1 MKRTIRKTIAA
12 VMSLI
17 VTIGAFSLNGL
28 KAYADSDNVDI
39 SSKYATKLNV
49 GDYDNYLRMNDS
61 FFFMSDTD
69 KSSETVKK
77 SNTYDCINLN
87 ADSKIKYVDSAGNI
101 TVINNSNQDG
111 TAKYDAIYGCITTG
125 YYKYTVVRKGEKT
138 SLIDSTGELAGIIND
153 TWYDD
158 ILKYNTVDGT
168 KLYVLKEMVSDTV
181 YNVTI
186 IDEEGNLIYK
196 QDNCNSFKVIGN
208 YTYFIAPEMTGMYYI
223 PCFIIMT
230 TNDNRTI
237 VIDVKGNI
245 LHNEYD
251 DIEIMYYD
259 SNAVSYKTK
268 DFSNTEN
275 QWIAIQYKNA
285 IGEYSYG
292 HYNYKTGE
300 KEEGTGV
307 IIHHNGTGESEW
319 YSVENIDKTYIYDCR
334 FNKICSVENLGEAV
348 TDYIENLVVD
358 FIKEKTDIT
367 DDVTLKYKYN
377 KAGLYFEY
385 NTKTGIKGAG
395 ILYSSTDFMTGIILE
410 NYRYSSGYIYTYLP
424 EEIDITRDNGKT
436 VKCKYKL
443 DKIYDLSGD
452 NINIS
457 NCNMELYSTSY
468 QNALLYTVDGK
479 QYKMSGTETKYY
491 DDSDVV
497 RYTIGLTG
505 YSLIGKR
512 ELLSTGYYSS
522 LIYALYDSDGN
533 KISSDI
539 DRLYDM
545 PDVDIVNYKYTL
557 ENYVVL
563 VYKTESSDKYLYNV
577 YTYDGKLV
585 MHTNESGIIRNYGNI
600 IIFEGNVIKLSKLI
614 VNNIEDILF
623 NNNIKAEINKYDQG
637 KLLTGLKP
645 DMKAV
650 EVIKMLGDNVH
661 IKDTNGNELTD
672 AAVGTGCVVELT
684 QDNKATDTATVV
696 VKGDIDGNGTID
708 ILDMEA
714 IQKTILGIGDKLSG
728 AYKEA
733 ASLTDND
740 DITVLDMEVI
750 QKDILGIQKIN

>member
-17 VTIGAFSLNGL
+17 VTIGAFSLNEFNV
-28 KAYADSDNVDI
+28 YADSENVDI

-87 ADSKIKYVDSAGNI
+87 VDSKIKYVDSAGNI

-138 SLIDSTGELAGIIND
+138 SLIDNTGELAGIIND

-196 QDNCNSFKVIGN
+196 QDNCTSLNVIG
-208 YTYFIAPEMTGMYYI
+208 YITGFVGAKYPYDVPYFIDI
-223 PCFIIMT
+223 VT
-230 TNDNRTI
+230 TDNRTI
-237 VIDVKGNI
+237 VIDVKGNV
-245 LHNEYD
+245 LHSGYEEIEKIYNE
-251 DIEIMYYD
+251 
-259 SNAVSYKTK
+259 SNMTGY
-268 DFSNTEN
+268 
-275 QWIAIQYKNA
+275 QWAAIQYKNSL
-285 IGEYSYG
+285 GEYTYG
-292 HYNYKTGE
+292 YYNYKTGE

-307 IIHHNGTGESEW
+307 ITHHNGTGESEW
-319 YSVENIDKTYIYDCR
+319 YYVENIDKTYIYDCR

-348 TDYIENLVVD
+348 TDYIENMVVD

-497 RYTIGLTG
+497 RHTIGLTG

-522 LIYALYDSDGN
+522 LIYALYDSDDN

-600 IIFEGNVIKLSKLI
+600 IIFEENVIKLSKLI

-623 NNNIKAEINKYDQG
+623 NNNIKAEIKKYDQG

-645 DMKAV
+645 DMKAA
-650 EVIKMLGDNVH
+650 EVVKMLGDNVH
-661 IKDTNGNELTD
+661 IKDVYGNELTD
-672 AAVGTGCVVELT
+672 AHVGTGCVVELT
-684 QDNKATDTATVV
+684 QDNKVVDTATVV
-696 VKGDIDGNGTID
+696 VKGDTDGNGAID
-708 ILDMEA
+708 VLDMEA
-714 IQKTILGIGDKLSG
+714 IQKSILGIGDKLSG